1 MAKKVEIVAL
11 VSVLGQPSY
20 DKSRWANFFGE
31 KLAKV
36 TKGKD
41 KIAAIN
47 AGASL
52 FKKFVASIKD
62 LDKQYSLKNVT
73 VAAKALAMSADAAET
88 NAEYSAKM
96 RRWLRAAPSCDK
108 AEDVIAHVGDMED
121 AGFTPV
127 DDDDL
132 KKLFEDEDVK
142 PPAPKRGK
150 TEDTAP
156 GAPDVGQPVAN
167 AELLD
172 AVKTLNA
179 TIKNG
184 FDAVVAAIEAHT
196 ASKQDES

>member
-108 AEDVIAHVGDMED
+108 AEDVTAHVGDMED

-172 AVKTLNA
+172 AVKTLNT